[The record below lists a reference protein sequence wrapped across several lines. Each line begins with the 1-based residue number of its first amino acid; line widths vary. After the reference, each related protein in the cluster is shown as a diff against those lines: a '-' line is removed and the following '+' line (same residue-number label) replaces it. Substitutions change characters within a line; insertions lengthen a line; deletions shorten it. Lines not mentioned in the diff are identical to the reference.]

1 MEKKRLGWKIG
12 IAVAVLFA
20 IFLPGLS
27 RYHQLKARQARLEVG
42 IEKLRVGET
51 DLRKE
56 QERLQN
62 DPTYIEKVARDK
74 LQVANTGETIV
85 RIEKKDG
92 K

>member
-12 IAVAVLFA
+12 IAAAVLFA
-20 IFLPGLS
+20 IFLPGIS
-27 RYHQLKARQARLEVG
+27 RYTQLKARQARLDSG
-42 IEKLRVGET
+42 IGKLRVGEV

-56 QERLQN
+56 QDKLQN

-74 LQVANTGETIV
+74 LQVANKGETIV
-85 RIEKKDG
+85 RTKKKDG